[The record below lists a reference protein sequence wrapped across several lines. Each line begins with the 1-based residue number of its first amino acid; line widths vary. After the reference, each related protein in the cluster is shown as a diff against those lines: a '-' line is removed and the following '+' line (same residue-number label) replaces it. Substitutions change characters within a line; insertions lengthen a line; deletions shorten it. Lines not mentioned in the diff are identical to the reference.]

1 MDKYEFRRQ
10 QLIKIRDEKCDGK
23 AVNVA
28 RKIGREPSYVSRML
42 YPEGKKGKKR
52 IADDMVEIIEESFGL
67 PRGWMDGIVSS
78 STNTAS
84 NYETRVLTP
93 RQRIFL
99 NLLDE
104 LPESEADNL
113 LKTLEEKKQYYNM
126 ITKKSV
132 KRKHKTHHNS
142 PNNQSPVKTHQK
154 NYPWVFAF

>member
-42 YPEGKKGKKR
+42 YPEGKKGKNGSLMIWWRLSK
-52 IADDMVEIIEESFGL
+52 SPLGYQ
-67 PRGWMDGIVSS
+67 GWMDGIVSS

-84 NYETRVLTP
+84 SYETRVLTP

-99 NLLDE
+99 DLLDE

-126 ITKKSV
+126 IYEEIRKKKAQNAS
-132 KRKHKTHHNS
+132 
-142 PNNQSPVKTHQK
+142 
-154 NYPWVFAF
+154 

>member
-67 PRGWMDGIVSS
+67 PRGWMDGIVLS

-84 NYETRVLTP
+84 SYETRVLTP

-99 NLLDE
+99 DLLDE

-126 ITKKSV
+126 IYEEIRKKKAQNAS
-132 KRKHKTHHNS
+132 
-142 PNNQSPVKTHQK
+142 
-154 NYPWVFAF
+154 

>member
-1 MDKYEFRRQ
+1 MNLDDSNSSKFVMRNAMVKR
-10 QLIKIRDEKCDGK
+10 LTW
-23 AVNVA
+23 
-28 RKIGREPSYVSRML
+28 
-42 YPEGKKGKKR
+42 PERSGASLLMYQECCTQRGKGKKR

-84 NYETRVLTP
+84 SYETRVLTP

-99 NLLDE
+99 DLLDE

-126 ITKKSV
+126 IYEEIRKKKAQNAS
-132 KRKHKTHHNS
+132 
-142 PNNQSPVKTHQK
+142 
-154 NYPWVFAF
+154 

>member
-1 MDKYEFRRQ
+1 MDKYEFRRK

-78 STNTAS
+78 STNTTS

-99 NLLDE
+99 DLLDE
-104 LPESEADNL
+104 LPESETDNL

-126 ITKKSV
+126 IYEEISKKKARNAS
-132 KRKHKTHHNS
+132 
-142 PNNQSPVKTHQK
+142 
-154 NYPWVFAF
+154 

>member
-10 QLIKIRDEKCDGK
+10 QLIKIRDEQCNGK

-52 IADDMVEIIEESFGL
+52 IADDMVELIEESFGL
-67 PRGWMDGIVSS
+67 PRGWMDGITSS
-78 STNTAS
+78 VNIHT
-84 NYETRVLTP
+84 NYETRTLTP

-99 NLLDE
+99 DLLDE
-104 LPESEADNL
+104 LPESEADKL

-126 ITKKSV
+126 IYEEIRKKKAQNAS
-132 KRKHKTHHNS
+132 
-142 PNNQSPVKTHQK
+142 
-154 NYPWVFAF
+154 

>member
-1 MDKYEFRRQ
+1 MNLDDSNSSKFVMRNAMVKRLTWPERSGASLLMYQECCTQR
-10 QLIKIRDEKCDGK
+10 GK
-23 AVNVA
+23 
-28 RKIGREPSYVSRML
+28 RE
-42 YPEGKKGKKR
+42 KKR

-84 NYETRVLTP
+84 SYETRVLTP

-99 NLLDE
+99 DLLDE

-126 ITKKSV
+126 IYEEIRKKKAQNAS
-132 KRKHKTHHNS
+132 
-142 PNNQSPVKTHQK
+142 
-154 NYPWVFAF
+154 

>member
-1 MDKYEFRRQ
+1 MNLDDNNSSKFVMRNAMVKRLTWPERSVASLLMYQECCTQR
-10 QLIKIRDEKCDGK
+10 GK
-23 AVNVA
+23 
-28 RKIGREPSYVSRML
+28 R
-42 YPEGKKGKKR
+42 KKR

-99 NLLDE
+99 DLLDE

-126 ITKKSV
+126 IYEEIRKKKAQNAS
-132 KRKHKTHHNS
+132 
-142 PNNQSPVKTHQK
+142 
-154 NYPWVFAF
+154 

>member
-1 MDKYEFRRQ
+1 MNLDDNNSSKFVMRNAMVKRLTWPERS
-10 QLIKIRDEKCDGK
+10 
-23 AVNVA
+23 VA
-28 RKIGREPSYVSRML
+28 SLLMYQECCTQR
-42 YPEGKKGKKR
+42 GKKEKKR

-99 NLLDE
+99 DLLDE

-126 ITKKSV
+126 IYEEIRKKKAQNAS
-132 KRKHKTHHNS
+132 
-142 PNNQSPVKTHQK
+142 
-154 NYPWVFAF
+154 

>member
-1 MDKYEFRRQ
+1 MNLDDSNSSKFVMRNAMVKRLTWPERS
-10 QLIKIRDEKCDGK
+10 
-23 AVNVA
+23 
-28 RKIGREPSYVSRML
+28 REPSYVSRML

-84 NYETRVLTP
+84 SYETRVLTP

-99 NLLDE
+99 DLLDE

-126 ITKKSV
+126 IYEEIRKKKAQNAS
-132 KRKHKTHHNS
+132 
-142 PNNQSPVKTHQK
+142 
-154 NYPWVFAF
+154 

>member
-1 MDKYEFRRQ
+1 MNLDDSNSSKFVMRNAMVKRLTWPERSGASLLMYQECCTQ
-10 QLIKIRDEKCDGK
+10 
-23 AVNVA
+23 
-28 RKIGREPSYVSRML
+28 RE
-42 YPEGKKGKKR
+42 KGKKR

-84 NYETRVLTP
+84 SYETRVLTP

-99 NLLDE
+99 DLLDE

-126 ITKKSV
+126 IYEEIRKKKAQNAS
-132 KRKHKTHHNS
+132 
-142 PNNQSPVKTHQK
+142 
-154 NYPWVFAF
+154 